1 LSCSFLRSFVK
12 EKLIGAADVNILLSA
27 HSAHFFNPLEFN
39 IVKTLDAVQHF
50 GGRRQVAEAL
60 GVTRQA
66 VSKWGKYVAEGSAY
80 KLQHLTKGK
89 LKVIKKA
96 YANKYAKD

>member
-1 LSCSFLRSFVK
+1 MC
-12 EKLIGAADVNILLSA
+12 N
-27 HSAHFFNPLEFN
+27 FFNPLEFN
-39 IVKTLDAVQHF
+39 IVKTSDAVQHF

-80 KLQHLTKGK
+80 KLQHITKGK
-89 LKVIKKA
+89 LKVIEKA
-96 YANKYAKD
+96 YENKYAKN